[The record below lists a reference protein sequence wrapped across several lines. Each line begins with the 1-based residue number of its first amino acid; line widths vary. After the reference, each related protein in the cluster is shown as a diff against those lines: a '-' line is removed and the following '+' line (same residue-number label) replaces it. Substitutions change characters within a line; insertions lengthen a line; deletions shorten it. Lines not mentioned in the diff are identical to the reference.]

1 MHRVNLL
8 VPALLFW
15 AVALGLAPSAL
26 AQNNASGDVTVQLES
41 TFPTPIKPGV
51 QGTITVRVKNSLQ
64 QRPPIEL
71 QATATYVDSSG
82 VQRTVTSN
90 KVVIQVVQPV
100 TVSQI
105 SLQLPSNWVVG
116 GGISLPL
123 NLDVTLLEQQEH
135 TVNIPVTVR

>member
-8 VPALLFW
+8 VPVLLFW
-15 AVALGLAPSAL
+15 AMALWLAPSAL

-41 TFPTPIKPGV
+41 AFPAPIRPGV

-82 VQRTVTSN
+82 VQRVVTSN

-116 GGISLPL
+116 GGITLPL